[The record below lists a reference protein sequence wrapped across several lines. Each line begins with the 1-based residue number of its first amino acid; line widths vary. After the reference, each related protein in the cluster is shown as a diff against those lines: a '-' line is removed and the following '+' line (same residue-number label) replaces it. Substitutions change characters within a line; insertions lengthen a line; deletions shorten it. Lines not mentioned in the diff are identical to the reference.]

1 VWFGGVAIGLGEV
14 VERFEAVAQLH
25 GPAGCVFGTVSWL
38 CERRC

>member
-25 GPAGCVFGTVSWL
+25 GPAGCVFGAASSL